1 MIKID
6 MSHLTSEQNKDLFE
20 YRNYHIRATNADWIR
35 DYEERHKHDVLDE
48 KGNPVPEN
56 SVEINTQKSA
66 TIKPEPKPVKKQV
79 NKPIEKKPA
88 KPVKPKQDRQDRN
101 QKQKEQDRKL
111 KLKAE
116 NQKTTSKFKK
126 QKLSNTELAS
136 KAEVNSDNNSGNTK
150 EQSKYATLRNV
161 PRPIVEFCK
170 SEIPGVLQTDA
181 VSAYILAMS
190 NNRIVDL
197 DHQISDEVRELAANF
212 RKSDP
217 YFVEQDTI
225 KQISRKSDNI
235 QNLIFSLLTLQSFYI
250 GTARFG
256 FGSNQHT
263 MPQSLTDIEQL
274 DFDSDFVE
282 QIIESVNEKA
292 KALLKEMRNRE
303 GSNMRY

>member
-6 MSHLTSEQNKDLFE
+6 MSHLTSEQNKDLFA
-20 YRNYHIRATNADWIR
+20 YKNYHIRATNADWIR

-56 SVEINTQKSA
+56 SVKGNTQNNQ
-66 TIKPEPKPVKKQV
+66 TVKPEFKPVEKQV
-79 NKPIEKKPA
+79 DKPAEKKPA
-88 KPVKPKQDRQDRN
+88 KPVKPKIDHN

-116 NQKTTSKFKK
+116 NQKTTNKFKK
-126 QKLSNTELAS
+126 RKLSNTELAS
-136 KAEVNSDNNSGNTK
+136 KAEVNSDNSSNTK

>member
-20 YRNYHIRATNADWIR
+20 YKKYHIKATNADWIR
-35 DYEERHKHDVLDE
+35 DYEERHKHDVLDK

-56 SVEINTQKSA
+56 SIETNTQNTSNV
-66 TIKPEPKPVKKQV
+66 KPEPQPVKKQV
-79 NKPIEKKPA
+79 TKTAEKKIA
-88 KPVKPKQDRQDRN
+88 KPVKPKQDRN
-101 QKQKEQDRKL
+101 QRQKEQDRKL

-116 NQKTTSKFKK
+116 NQKTTTKFKK

-136 KAEVNSDNNSGNTK
+136 KTEANSSNTK

>member
-48 KGNPVPEN
+48 KGNPVPED
-56 SVEINTQKSA
+56 SIETNTQNTSNVKSEA
-66 TIKPEPKPVKKQV
+66 KPAKKQV
-79 NKPIEKKPA
+79 TKTTEKKIA
-88 KPVKPKQDRQDRN
+88 KPAKPKQDRN
-101 QKQKEQDRKL
+101 QRQKEQDRKL

-116 NQKTTSKFKK
+116 NQKTTTKFKK

-136 KAEVNSDNNSGNTK
+136 KAEVNSDNSSGNTK

>member
-1 MIKID
+1 
-6 MSHLTSEQNKDLFE
+6 
-20 YRNYHIRATNADWIR
+20 
-35 DYEERHKHDVLDE
+35 
-48 KGNPVPEN
+48 N
-56 SVEINTQKSA
+56 SIETNTQN
-66 TIKPEPKPVKKQV
+66 TLNVKPEPQPVKKQV
-79 NKPIEKKPA
+79 TKTVEKKIS
-88 KPVKPKQDRQDRN
+88 KPVKPKQDRN
-101 QKQKEQDRKL
+101 QSQKEQDRKL
-111 KLKAE
+111 ELKAE
-116 NQKTTSKFKK
+116 NQKTTTKFKK

-136 KAEVNSDNNSGNTK
+136 KAEANSSNNSSNTK

-235 QNLIFSLLTLQSFYI
+235 QNLIFSLLTLQSF
-250 GTARFG
+250 
-256 FGSNQHT
+256 
-263 MPQSLTDIEQL
+263 
-274 DFDSDFVE
+274 
-282 QIIESVNEKA
+282 
-292 KALLKEMRNRE
+292 
-303 GSNMRY
+303 

>member
-56 SVEINTQKSA
+56 SVEINTQNISN
-66 TIKPEPKPVKKQV
+66 IKPEQLPVKKQV
-79 NKPIEKKPA
+79 TKTTEKKIA
-88 KPVKPKQDRQDRN
+88 KPVKPKQDRN
-101 QKQKEQDRKL
+101 QRQKEQDRKL

-116 NQKTTSKFKK
+116 NQKTTTKFKK

-136 KAEVNSDNNSGNTK
+136 KAEINSDNSSGNTK

>member
-20 YRNYHIRATNADWIR
+20 YKKYHIKATNADWIR
-35 DYEERHKHDVLDE
+35 DYEERHKYDVLDK

-56 SVEINTQKSA
+56 SIETNTQNTSNV
-66 TIKPEPKPVKKQV
+66 KPEPQPVKKQV
-79 NKPIEKKPA
+79 TKTAEKKIA
-88 KPVKPKQDRQDRN
+88 KPVKPKQDRN
-101 QKQKEQDRKL
+101 QRQKEQDRKL

-116 NQKTTSKFKK
+116 NQKTTTKFKK

-136 KAEVNSDNNSGNTK
+136 KTEANSSNTK

>member
-6 MSHLTSEQNKDLFE
+6 MSHLTSEQNKDLFA
-20 YRNYHIRATNADWIR
+20 YRNYHIRATNEDWIQ

-56 SVEINTQKSA
+56 SVKGNTQNNQTVKPEFKSA
-66 TIKPEPKPVKKQV
+66 EKQV
-79 NKPIEKKPA
+79 DKPAEKKPA
-88 KPVKPKQDRQDRN
+88 KPVKPKIDHN

-116 NQKTTSKFKK
+116 NQKTTNKFKK
-126 QKLSNTELAS
+126 RKLSNTELAS
-136 KAEVNSDNNSGNTK
+136 KPEVNSDNSSNTK

-190 NNRIVDL
+190 NNRIIDL

-292 KALLKEMRNRE
+292 KILLKEMRNRE

>member
-20 YRNYHIRATNADWIR
+20 YKKYHIKATNADWIR
-35 DYEERHKHDVLDE
+35 DYEERHKYDVLDK

-56 SVEINTQKSA
+56 SIETNTQNTSNV
-66 TIKPEPKPVKKQV
+66 KPEQSPVKKQV
-79 NKPIEKKPA
+79 TKTAEKKIA
-88 KPVKPKQDRQDRN
+88 KPVKPKQDRN
-101 QKQKEQDRKL
+101 QRQKEQDRKL

-116 NQKTTSKFKK
+116 NQKTTTKFKK

-136 KAEVNSDNNSGNTK
+136 KAEANSSNNSSNTK

>member
-1 MIKID
+1 MIKVD

-20 YRNYHIRATNADWIR
+20 YRKYHIRATNEDWIQ
-35 DYEERHKHDVLDE
+35 DYEQRHKHDVLDE
-48 KGNPVPEN
+48 NGNPVPES
-56 SVEINTQKSA
+56 SVKGNTQNNQ
-66 TIKPEPKPVKKQV
+66 TVKPEFKPVEKQV
-79 NKPIEKKPA
+79 DKPAEKKPA
-88 KPVKPKQDRQDRN
+88 KPVKPKIDHN

-116 NQKTTSKFKK
+116 NQKTTNKFKK
-126 QKLSNTELAS
+126 RKLSNTELAS
-136 KAEVNSDNNSGNTK
+136 KAEVNSDNSSNTK

>member
-20 YRNYHIRATNADWIR
+20 YRMYHIKATNADWIR

-48 KGNPVPEN
+48 NGNPVPESSVKDNIQN
-56 SVEINTQKSA
+56 SQTAKSEF
-66 TIKPEPKPVKKQV
+66 KPAEKQV
-79 NKPIEKKPA
+79 DKPAEKKPA
-88 KPVKPKQDRQDRN
+88 KPVKPKIDHN

-116 NQKTTSKFKK
+116 NQKTTNKFKK
-126 QKLSNTELAS
+126 RKLSNTELAA
-136 KAEVNSDNNSGNTK
+136 KPEVNSDNSGNTK

-292 KALLKEMRNRE
+292 KTLLKEMRNRE

>member
-1 MIKID
+1 MIKVD

-20 YRNYHIRATNADWIR
+20 YKKYHIRATNADWIR
-35 DYEERHKHDVLDE
+35 DYEARHKHDVLDK
-48 KGNPVPEN
+48 KGNPIPES
-56 SVEINTQKSA
+56 SVKDNTQTSQ
-66 TIKPEPKPVKKQV
+66 TVKPESKPVEKQV
-79 NKPIEKKPA
+79 NRPAEKKPA
-88 KPVKPKQDRQDRN
+88 KPVKPKQDRS

-116 NQKTTSKFKK
+116 NQKTTDKFKK
-126 QKLSNTELAS
+126 RKLSNTELAA
-136 KAEVNSDNNSGNTK
+136 KPEVNFDNSGTTK

-170 SEIPGVLQTDA
+170 SEIPGVPQTNA

-197 DHQISDEVRELAANF
+197 DHQISDEVKELAANF

>member
-1 MIKID
+1 

-20 YRNYHIRATNADWIR
+20 YKRYHIRATNADWIR
-35 DYEERHKHDVLDE
+35 DYEERHKYDVLDE

-56 SVEINTQKSA
+56 SVETNTQKSA
-66 TIKPEPKPVKKQV
+66 TIKPELKPVKKQV

-88 KPVKPKQDRQDRN
+88 KPIKPKQDRN
-101 QKQKEQDRKL
+101 QRQKEQDRKL

-116 NQKTTSKFKK
+116 NQKTTTKFKK

-136 KAEVNSDNNSGNTK
+136 KTEANSSNTK

-274 DFDSDFVE
+274 DFGSDFVE

>member
-20 YRNYHIRATNADWIR
+20 YRMYHIKATNADWIR

-56 SVEINTQKSA
+56 SVKGNTQNNQ
-66 TIKPEPKPVKKQV
+66 TVKPEFKPVEKQV
-79 NKPIEKKPA
+79 DKPIEKKPA
-88 KPVKPKQDRQDRN
+88 KPVKPKIDHN

-136 KAEVNSDNNSGNTK
+136 KPEVNSDNSSNTK

-225 KQISRKSDNI
+225 KQLSRKSDNI

-292 KALLKEMRNRE
+292 KILLKEMRNRE

>member
-56 SVEINTQKSA
+56 SVEDNTQNSQ
-66 TIKPEPKPVKKQV
+66 TVKPEFKPVEKQV
-79 NKPIEKKPA
+79 DKPAEKKPA
-88 KPVKPKQDRQDRN
+88 KPVKPKIDHN

-116 NQKTTSKFKK
+116 NQKTTNKFKK

-136 KAEVNSDNNSGNTK
+136 KAEVNSDNSSNTK

-225 KQISRKSDNI
+225 KQLSRKSDNI

>member
-6 MSHLTSEQNKDLFE
+6 MSHLTSEQNKDLFA
-20 YRNYHIRATNADWIR
+20 YRMYHIKATNADWIQ
-35 DYEERHKHDVLDE
+35 DYEQRHKHDVLDE
-48 KGNPVPEN
+48 NGNPVPES
-56 SVEINTQKSA
+56 SVKGNTQNNQTVKPEFKSA
-66 TIKPEPKPVKKQV
+66 EKQV
-79 NKPIEKKPA
+79 DKPAEKKPA
-88 KPVKPKQDRQDRN
+88 KPVKPKIDHN

-116 NQKTTSKFKK
+116 NQKTTNKFKK
-126 QKLSNTELAS
+126 RKLSNTELAS
-136 KAEVNSDNNSGNTK
+136 KPEVNSDNSSNTK

-292 KALLKEMRNRE
+292 KILLKEMRNRE

>member
-1 MIKID
+1 

-20 YRNYHIRATNADWIR
+20 YKKYHIRATNADWIR
-35 DYEERHKHDVLDE
+35 DYEARHKHDVLDK
-48 KGNPVPEN
+48 KGNPIPES
-56 SVEINTQKSA
+56 SVKDNTQTSQ
-66 TIKPEPKPVKKQV
+66 TVKPESKPVEKQV
-79 NKPIEKKPA
+79 NKPAEKKPA
-88 KPVKPKQDRQDRN
+88 KPVKPKQDRS

-116 NQKTTSKFKK
+116 NQKTTDKFKK
-126 QKLSNTELAS
+126 RKLSNTELAA
-136 KAEVNSDNNSGNTK
+136 KPEVNFDNSGTTK

-170 SEIPGVLQTDA
+170 SEIPGVPQTDA

-197 DHQISDEVRELAANF
+197 EHQISDEVKELAANF

>member
-20 YRNYHIRATNADWIR
+20 YKKYHIKATNADWIR
-35 DYEERHKHDVLDE
+35 DYEERHKHDVLDK

-56 SVEINTQKSA
+56 SIETNTQNTSNV
-66 TIKPEPKPVKKQV
+66 KPEQSPVKKQV
-79 NKPIEKKPA
+79 TKTAEKKIA
-88 KPVKPKQDRQDRN
+88 RPVKPKQDRN
-101 QKQKEQDRKL
+101 QRQKEQDRKL

-116 NQKTTSKFKK
+116 NQKTTTKFKK
-126 QKLSNTELAS
+126 QKLSNTELVS
-136 KAEVNSDNNSGNTK
+136 KAEANSSNTK

-197 DHQISDEVRELAANF
+197 DHQISDEVRELATNF